1 MPNGNFVVVTNQR
14 VTTFELEDIKSSTEK
29 KKKKRKATEI
39 GFWFTLKTSCH
50 TNGESSLLPMSGNFF
65 SFSLGKVDLGYTYF
79 LLLSKMIEEKVIIFN
94 KNHTFTIKQPLLSSL
109 VNLTMFFKRP
119 LLFFIYLCY
128 LIFISSIV

>member
-50 TNGESSLLPMSGNFF
+50 TKGESPLLPMSGDFF

-79 LLLSKMIEEKVIIFN
+79 LLSSKMIEEKVIIFN
-94 KNHTFTIKQPLLSSL
+94 TVEITPSL
-109 VNLTMFFKRP
+109 
-119 LLFFIYLCY
+119 
-128 LIFISSIV
+128 

>member
-1 MPNGNFVVVTNQR
+1 MPNGNFVVVTKQR

-50 TNGESSLLPMSGNFF
+50 TKGESPLLPMSGDFF

-79 LLLSKMIEEKVIIFN
+79 LLSSKMIEEKVIIFN
-94 KNHTFTIKQPLLSSL
+94 TVEITPSL
-109 VNLTMFFKRP
+109 
-119 LLFFIYLCY
+119 
-128 LIFISSIV
+128 